1 MMVRV
6 DWDDTD
12 HTILLYSLVHPW
24 TWEELYE
31 AVDMGIAK
39 VTTVPHVV
47 DVIVDFQNCHSLP
60 PKSLVQ
66 FYRVANLPTPQTN
79 LIVIA
84 GGGTLLLSLFNLF
97 KLMVGGTGSKYYW
110 ASDVDQAH
118 SIITARR
125 ALAVP

>member
-1 MMVRV
+1 MTVRV

-12 HTILLYSLVHPW
+12 HTILLYSLGHPW

-31 AVDMGIAK
+31 AVDTGIAK
-39 VTTVPHVV
+39 VATVPHVV
-47 DVIVDFQNCHSLP
+47 DVIVDFQNSHNLP

-125 ALAVP
+125 AVLVP